1 MVNDVE
7 TGFIKIHPAV
17 QLFFFVSVLAVTMTI
32 MHPVMMGISF
42 ISALLYMIYT
52 GKTKAMINNIRF
64 ALPTS
69 LLVIIVNPLISHNG
83 VTTLVYLPDGNP
95 LTLES
100 FFFGIAAAA
109 MLSCIIKWFY
119 TVNRVFT
126 SDKIICLFGNFMPK
140 ISLLISMT
148 LNFAEKFRIQYR
160 RVQAVQSTLGCDTKK
175 GRITDRLKNT
185 IKILSIMIQ
194 WAMENS
200 VDTADSMQSRG
211 YGLKKR
217 TNYSVYRIYPK
228 DMYFLILV
236 IVCDIVI
243 AAAVYTNAL
252 DYSYYPYFSV
262 GEHSIMTVMGYIS
275 FIILCTIPLTI
286 DIMEDRK
293 WRSIRSKI

>member
-1 MVNDVE
+1 ME
-7 TGFIKIHPAV
+7 TGFIKTHPAV
-17 QLFFFVSVLAVTMTI
+17 QLFFFISVLAVTMTI
-32 MHPVMMGISF
+32 MHPVIIGISF
-42 ISALLYMIYT
+42 ISAFAYMIYT

-100 FFFGIAAAA
+100 FFFGIAAAV

-126 SDKIICLFGNFMPK
+126 SDKIICIFGNFMPK

-148 LNFAEKFRIQYR
+148 LNFAEKFRIQFR

-175 GRITDRLKNT
+175 GRMTDRLKNT
-185 IKILSIMIQ
+185 IKIFSIMIQ